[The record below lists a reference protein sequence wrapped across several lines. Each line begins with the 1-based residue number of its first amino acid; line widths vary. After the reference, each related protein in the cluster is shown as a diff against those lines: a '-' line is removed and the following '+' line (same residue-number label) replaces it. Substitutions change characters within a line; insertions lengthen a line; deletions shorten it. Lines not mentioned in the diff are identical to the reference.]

1 MWKVLWQRLF
11 KSYQYD
17 WPLPCS
23 RLDDSKQLQQTFAWV
38 WEVATQIAFLWIPTS
53 SSTAPSSGFGSECGM
68 WARLLTLASSQDH
81 ASQIS
86 SLPDKGLTYIPLYK
100 TEFSGKP
107 NLW

>member
-11 KSYQYD
+11 KSHQYD
-17 WPLPCS
+17 WPLARS
-23 RLDDSKQLQQTFAWV
+23 RLDDSKQLQQTFARV
-38 WEVATQIAFLWIPTS
+38 WEVATQIAFVWTPTS

-81 ASQIS
+81 AS
-86 SLPDKGLTYIPLYK
+86 LPDKGLTYIPLYK
-100 TEFSGKP
+100 TEFSGKL